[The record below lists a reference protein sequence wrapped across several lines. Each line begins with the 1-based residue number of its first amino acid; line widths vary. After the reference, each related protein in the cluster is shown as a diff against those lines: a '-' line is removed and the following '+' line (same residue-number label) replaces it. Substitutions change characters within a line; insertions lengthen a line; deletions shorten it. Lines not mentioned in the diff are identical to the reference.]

1 MWPTPEGTDCRS
13 LSAHAST
20 SVPSPRARGCSGSET
35 QLHAQASESV
45 QTAVVTPWLW
55 MSLRAGGAARPGV

>member
-1 MWPTPEGTDCRS
+1 MRPTPEGTACRS
-13 LSAHAST
+13 LPAHAST

-35 QLHAQASESV
+35 QPHAQASESV
-45 QTAVVTPWLW
+45 QTAVVTPRSS